1 MHGSYFSSTRFRPE
15 CPSCGK
21 TLGHLEEPYKRLL
34 EQGKS
39 RKEAMDI
46 LGILNFCCRSRTMCP
61 IVLPLGGHYLPRHE
75 RSMEEYLQIK
85 LKPTMSNLVVLSL
98 QKSAKGETYIVSNV
112 NSKGFIGI
120 SQTSA
125 HEPHEIT
132 LDQDLDTRCPIQ
144 IVSEP
149 GDIARGITFESRRLR
164 RDIDIDRSES
174 YFDLPE
180 DQAKKIF
187 LGTRDEGEYASD
199 VSVGDG

>member
-1 MHGSYFSSTRFRPE
+1 MYGSQYSSTRFRPE

-34 EQGKS
+34 QQGKS
-39 RKEAMDI
+39 RREAMDI

-85 LKPTMSNLVVLSL
+85 PKPPTSNLVVLSL
-98 QKSAKGETYIVSNV
+98 QKSVDGETYIVSRV
-112 NSKGFIGI
+112 NAKGFIGV
-120 SQTSA
+120 SQTSM

-132 LDQDLDTRCPIQ
+132 LEKDIDMQCPIQ

-149 GDIARGITFESRRLR
+149 GDISRGITFESKRLR
-164 RDIDIDRSES
+164 RDIDIDRAES

-180 DQAKKIF
+180 DQAKKVF
-187 LGTRDEGEYASD
+187 LGTMEENEYPSD
-199 VSVGDG
+199 VSVGE